1 MIRSDTPVVI
11 RIEKV
16 FAKKVKKLFN
26 KNPALSQTYK
36 DILHRLISDPF
47 SPPLKTHQLTGIH
60 KGKYAC
66 SLTHGL
72 RIVFTLSDNIIH
84 LRDIGDHDEVY

>member
-1 MIRSDTPVVI
+1 MRSDTPVII

-16 FAKKVKKLFN
+16 FAKKMKKLFN
-26 KNPALSQTYK
+26 KNPAIVQTYR
-36 DILHRLISDPF
+36 DILRQLISDPF
-47 SPPLKTHQLTGIH
+47 SPSLKTHQLTGIH

-66 SLTHGL
+66 SLTRGL
-72 RIVFTLSDNIIH
+72 MIVFTLSDNIIH